1 MSTVKKSELFG
12 AKWVELVLE
21 FIALELV
28 SVILI

>member
-1 MSTVKKSELFG
+1 MSTVKKSELLRV
-12 AKWVELVLE
+12 KWVELVLE